1 MAYNEKQRAY
11 NDKYDA
17 QNMVAYTVK
26 YQKSI
31 YEMVEKAM
39 VDCGMNRNKWTTTAI
54 VEKLKREGYMQR
66 KNESEQTDHAGNDE
80 HVKNGKIVDDDKL
93 PWEE

>member
-1 MAYNEKQRAY
+1 MAYNESKRKA
-11 NDKYDA
+11 NDKYDK

-31 YEMVEKAM
+31 YEAVEKAM
-39 VDCGMNRNKWTTTAI
+39 ADTGMNRNKWTTTAI
-54 VEKLKREGYMQR
+54 AEKLERDGYIQS
-66 KNESEQTDHAGNDE
+66 KDNSDQADNA
-80 HVKNGKIVDDDKL
+80 DDDKL

>member
-31 YEMVEKAM
+31 YEAVEKAM
-39 VDCGMNRNKWTTTAI
+39 VDTGMNRNKWTTTAI
-54 VEKLKREGYMQR
+54 VEKLERDGYIQSKDNSDQAANTEDDKLLE
-66 KNESEQTDHAGNDE
+66 KNRTD
-80 HVKNGKIVDDDKL
+80 HVKNM
-93 PWEE
+93 

>member
-1 MAYNEKQRAY
+1 MAYNESKRKA
-11 NDKYDA
+11 NDKYDK

-31 YEMVEKAM
+31 YEAVEKAM
-39 VDCGMNRNKWTTTAI
+39 ADTSMNRNKWTTTAI
-54 VEKLKREGYMQR
+54 VEKLERDGYIQS
-66 KNESEQTDHAGNDE
+66 KDNSDQAANT
-80 HVKNGKIVDDDKL
+80 DDDKL